1 MRKEGSLVSVSLS
14 SQKVKVV
21 CNSGSK
27 ENGIEKYSYITLA
40 NINLQNLAFL
50 LNGLVSVFQLDEKLE
65 IGGEKLVQANCL
77 VEIFLF
83 FSLEVHWLPGQY
95 LDLLLRIQIK
105 DLGIKSK

>member
-1 MRKEGSLVSVSLS
+1 MRKGGSLVSVSLS
-14 SQKVKVV
+14 SQKGKVV
-21 CNSGSK
+21 CSSGSK

-40 NINLQNLAFL
+40 NISLQNLAFL

-83 FSLEVHWLPGQY
+83 FIGSTLVTWAVFRFAVKNTNKRSGY
-95 LDLLLRIQIK
+95 
-105 DLGIKSK
+105 